1 MKRMLYVLTIL
12 AVVFA
17 WRDWA
22 RREIDHPPGVIVPE
36 APKQSDAGEAKP
48 FEFEGYSLSPRALFE
63 IRARVLSREDYRW
76 SQGADLS
83 PMDLALGW
91 GRMSDQSVL
100 DSIEISQGAR
110 WYYTRYEHPS
120 PLPDR
125 DIIHQSA
132 NIHMVPGDALV
143 QERLRSIRRGHIIH
157 ARGYLVDAKHQSGFS
172 WNTSLSR
179 EDSGDG
185 ACELFYVERLNIED

>member
-1 MKRMLYVLTIL
+1 MLYVLLIL
-12 AVVFA
+12 AIVFG

-22 RREIDHPPGVIVPE
+22 RRAIAHPPGVLVPDG
-36 APKQSDAGEAKP
+36 PRQSAADGAKP
-48 FEFEGYSLSPRALFE
+48 FEFAGYSLRPRAVFE

-91 GRMSDQSVL
+91 RQMSDQSVL
-100 DSIEISQGAR
+100 DRIDISQGAR

-125 DIIHQSA
+125 EIIHQSA
-132 NIHMVPGDALV
+132 NIHMVPGNALV
-143 QERLRSIRRGHIIH
+143 QRRLRDIRRGHIIY
-157 ARGYLVDAKHQSGFS
+157 ARGYLVDAKHPSGFS

-179 EDSGDG
+179 EDSGNG
-185 ACELFYVERLNIED
+185 ACELFYVELLYIEN

>member
-1 MKRMLYVLTIL
+1 MKRMLYVLVIL
-12 AVVFA
+12 AVVFG

-22 RREIDHPPGVIVPE
+22 RRAIEHPPGILVPE
-36 APKQSDAGEAKP
+36 APRQSAADGVNP
-48 FEFEGYSLSPRALFE
+48 FEFAGYNLQPRAVFE

-91 GRMSDQSVL
+91 RQMSDQSVL
-100 DSIEISQGAR
+100 DRIDISQGAR

-125 DIIHQSA
+125 EIIHQSA

-143 QERLRSIRRGHIIH
+143 QQRLRSIRRGHIIH
-157 ARGYLVDAKHQSGFS
+157 ARGYLVDAKHPSGFS
-172 WNTSLSR
+172 WHTSLSR

-185 ACELFYVERLNIED
+185 ACELFYVERLYIED